1 MIDFVII
8 FIVGVGDLSHPT
20 FLFLLHWQSLLQT
33 QKMELLCILLYI
45 RT

>member
-20 FLFLLHWQSLLQT
+20 FLFLLYWQSSFH
-33 QKMELLCILLYI
+33 KKVEMMYILFCI